1 MHLALP
7 DCFIRKVLGII
18 MADEKNNDK
27 ELELD
32 KPKNKKKLI
41 IIIAIVIILAGGGAG
56 AFFFLGGSDD
66 VVSQAEVNAEL
77 NSSGGEG
84 DESTA
89 PVQASVQTGT
99 ALYVPL
105 PRPFRFNVPGAARD
119 RFVEIRVQLLVR
131 GGDNEETAKKHIP
144 LLESTLLGVFS
155 QANADDLAT
164 SAGKTSLKQ
173 KSLTEVQ
180 NVMKDIAGN
189 ITVEKVLFTGFVM
202 Q

>member
-1 MHLALP
+1 
-7 DCFIRKVLGII
+7 
-18 MADEKNNDK
+18 MADEKNDDK

-32 KPKNKKKLI
+32 KPKSKKKLI
-41 IIIAIVIILAGGGAG
+41 IIIAIVVVLIAGGAG
-56 AFFFLGGSDD
+56 AFFFLGGADES
-66 VVSQAEVNAEL
+66 VSQAEVNAEL
-77 NSSGGEG
+77 NSSGEGGE
-84 DESTA
+84 SVA
-89 PVQASVQTGT
+89 PASAQTGT

-131 GGDNEETAKKHIP
+131 GGDNEETTKKHIP

-180 NVMKDIAGN
+180 SVMKDIAGGPT
-189 ITVEKVLFTGFVM
+189 IEKVLFTGFVM